1 MNRPSTFRP
10 HDCWNDARNHHP
22 KNEHNHLQKAG
33 MRSRAREGTC
43 LEALVGMAIP
53 VCQRAELE
61 CPRTGPGRP
70 PEIPDW
76 VIAVLILVVVAKR
89 RKSKSAQYRFLQAHQ
104 RELAGWLGTTRF
116 PSRTTYFDRYKR
128 AFVLFQ
134 QAARIQTRQE
144 AQAGHIA
151 LECVAVD
158 KSLIPTCGTKWSQR
172 ERQARRLP
180 VRADAESAW
189 TYSPH
194 HGWVLGYGYEVVAT
208 AQKRGIVWPV
218 LASVEPANVSEK
230 RTFADK
236 IDKLPAQ
243 TRYVLADKGY
253 ASEDLA
259 AVTDRRR
266 RRRFRRERRQV
277 RRVYMQ
283 SPQARRLFSRRSRTV
298 EPFNE
303 WFKSLFELHEGVWH
317 RGLANNRTQILAALF
332 VYQLLIRFN
341 RRKHRANAK
350 IRWILDSL

>member
-1 MNRPSTFRP
+1 
-10 HDCWNDARNHHP
+10 
-22 KNEHNHLQKAG
+22 
-33 MRSRAREGTC
+33 MRSSAKEGTC
-43 LEALVGMAIP
+43 LETLVGMAIP
-53 VCQRAELE
+53 LCQRAERE

-70 PEIPDW
+70 PVIPDW
-76 VIAVLILVVVAKR
+76 VIAVLIMVVVAKR

-104 RELAGWLGTTRF
+104 RQLAGWLKTSRF

-128 AFVLFQ
+128 AFALFQ
-134 QAARIQTRQE
+134 QATQIQTRQE

-172 ERQARRLP
+172 EKRERRLP
-180 VRADAESAW
+180 VGADADSAW

-194 HGWVLGYGYEVVAT
+194 HGWVLGYGYEVVVT
-208 AQKRGIVWPV
+208 AQKQGIVWP
-218 LASVEPANVSEK
+218 LWASVEPANVSEQ

-236 IDKLPAQ
+236 IGKLPPQ

-253 ASEDLA
+253 DSEDLA
-259 AVTDRRR
+259 AAFESAAVTGRRR
-266 RRRFRRERRQV
+266 FVCPLLERHNVGCAKRVWRQTGRRRFRRERRQV
-277 RRVYMQ
+277 RRIYMQ
-283 SPQARRLFSRRSRTV
+283 SSQAQRLFSRRCRTV

-303 WFKSLFELHEGVWH
+303 WFKSLFELHENVWH

-332 VYQLLIRFN
+332 VYQLLIRYN
-341 RRKHRANAK
+341 RRKHRTNAQ